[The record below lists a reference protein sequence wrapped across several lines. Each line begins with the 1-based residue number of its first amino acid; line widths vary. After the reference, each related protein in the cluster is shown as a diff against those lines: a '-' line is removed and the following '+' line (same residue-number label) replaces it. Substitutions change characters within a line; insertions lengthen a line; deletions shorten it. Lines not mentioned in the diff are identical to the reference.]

1 MQTKKEKSER
11 YGLLFLLVPF
21 LFVPYIKLGGALIF
35 IGTFTFL
42 IPAAIIALTR
52 PLIFAAWSRTMLAL
66 VSVLFLIVV
75 SYALNMLV
83 NNSIYRGIDLKGLKM
98 GIANIFVFS
107 SCLWFYY
114 AKLRHW
120 STEKLV
126 YVVYLAVLVNA
137 FLSLAIFLSVDLES
151 IFYAIFGVNELYFD
165 YPFRRPP
172 GLMYDGFSY
181 LSSLLGLTF
190 VIGVILFFESRQFRG
205 FGGLLKFVVMQALLL
220 VAIVINGR
228 SGLVV
233 CFTGIFIYFIVART
247 SDVRIRGASFM
258 RLSLL
263 LSVAGGIGA
272 AAYFALI
279 NSDYGWYFDWA
290 FGFLTDF
297 LSGGEVK
304 DSSVV
309 EIGENHMFL
318 PGPIFDVLFGRN
330 DFNAD
335 PTINT
340 YHSDLGYVQMIHGFG
355 GITVGFLVMLC
366 VLLMV
371 ACLRVYRRESIL
383 GSIVIIFIAEFL
395 LLNFKDFY
403 FVSPYPH
410 FIAFYLFMI
419 ALFDRTKKEAA
430 GEVAHHD

>member
-1 MQTKKEKSER
+1 MQTKKEKIKGS
-11 YGLLFLLVPF
+11 GLIFFLVPF
-21 LFVPYIKLGGALIF
+21 LFVPYIKLGGSSLF
-35 IGTFTFL
+35 VGMFTFA
-42 IPAAIIALTR
+42 IPALTVMLNR
-52 PLIFAAWSRTMLAL
+52 PWLFAAWSRTMLAL
-66 VSVLFLIVV
+66 VSVLFLIVL
-75 SYALNMLV
+75 SYALNMV
-83 NNSIYRGIDLKGLKM
+83 INDSVYRGIDLKGLKM
-98 GIANIFVFS
+98 GIANIFIFS
-107 SCLWFYY
+107 SCLWLYY

-120 STEKLV
+120 ATERLV
-126 YVVYLAVLVNA
+126 YIVYFAVLVNA
-137 FLSLAIFLSVDLES
+137 LLSLAIFLSLDLETL
-151 IFYAIFGVNELYFD
+151 FYSVIGVNELYFE

-190 VIGVILFFESRQFRG
+190 VIGVILFFESRRFAG
-205 FGGLLKFVVMQALLL
+205 ITGLCKFVCMQAILL

-233 CFTGIFIYFIVART
+233 CFTGLFVYFLV
-247 SDVRIRGASFM
+247 VRANNLLINRV
-258 RLSLL
+258 SLL
-263 LSVAGGIGA
+263 RLTVILGVTIGICA

-279 NSDYGWYFDWA
+279 NSEYGWYFDWA
-290 FGFLTDF
+290 FGFVTDF
-297 LSGGEVK
+297 ISGGEIK

-318 PGPIFDVLFGRN
+318 PEPIFDVVFGRN

-335 PTINT
+335 PTIST

-366 VLLMV
+366 VFLG
-371 ACLRVYRRESIL
+371 ASCIKVYRSQSML
-383 GSIVIIFIAEFL
+383 GAIVIIFIAEFL

-419 ALFDRTKKEAA
+419 ALFDRA
-430 GEVAHHD
+430 GKGLEGQVEYK